1 MVRDRPAE
9 GFLDRTRHRPRLRFY
24 RRLLCHELNLTMP
37 ITQLQSA
44 RGAWEIGLV
53 SRPRLG

>member
-1 MVRDRPAE
+1 
-9 GFLDRTRHRPRLRFY
+9 
-24 RRLLCHELNLTMP
+24 MP
-37 ITQLQSA
+37 ITHLQSA